1 MKKGNSNPKGEWQEK
16 AMRNKMVG
24 ELKEKN
30 LSYGQIA
37 KELGISR
44 ARVYQI
50 YRKYKEK
57 KYGVWT
63 DIKLSKREPGKNIR

>member
-16 AMRNKMVG
+16 AVRNKMIG
-24 ELKEKN
+24 ELKEKK

-50 YRKYKEK
+50 YRQYRIK
-57 KYGVWT
+57 KYGFFT
-63 DIKLSKREPGKNIR
+63 NTKLSKREPGKNFR